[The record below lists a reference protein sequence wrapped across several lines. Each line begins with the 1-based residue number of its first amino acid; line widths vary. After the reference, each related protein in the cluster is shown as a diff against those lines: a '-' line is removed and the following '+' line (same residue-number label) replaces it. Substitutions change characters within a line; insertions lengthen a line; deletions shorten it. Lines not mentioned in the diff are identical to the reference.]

1 MTSPITQ
8 FQNAMQCIY
17 GPFESLSNE
26 QISDWDPPP
35 MAEGHRGR
43 YLWTD
48 GFAVVNFIT
57 LYKECSD
64 RKYLSLAQ
72 RLIHT
77 VHETLGRT
85 RDGTARLPGATDEY
99 PLKGGLRIGKHH
111 ATGPDADGQYHH
123 YLTIWMFAL
132 NRMSIAAKDKW
143 YNDQAISLAKAIHP
157 HFMINRDS
165 PRPRMFWKMS
175 MDLRSPLVGSEGNL
189 DPIDGYVIFKLL
201 QKTAGEP
208 VLAQEISEYKKI
220 LDTKWR
226 HYVSEDPLDLGM
238 TLWTAHWF
246 NGVEEWATTL
256 TNRAFDCL
264 CNSDPLALLSLDILF
279 EEDRYFESRLR
290 YRLAFREFGTC
301 MGIGCY
307 DRGEEWSQRAERI
320 MSAWQKR
327 NLMTSTSEQLQAI
340 TMVMFASA
348 LIPGGKGDSCD
359 TNLMS
364 SVPKRVS
371 GRLGGVGIRGWIFSG
386 RNWIG

>member
-1 MTSPITQ
+1 
-8 FQNAMQCIY
+8 MQRIY
-17 GPFESLSNE
+17 GPFESLSND
-26 QISDWDPPP
+26 QISNWNPPA

-48 GFAVVNFIT
+48 GFAVVNFVT

-64 RKYLSLAQ
+64 TRYLNLAQ

-111 ATGPDADGQYHH
+111 ATGSDADGQYHH

-157 HFMINRDS
+157 HFMVNRDS

-175 MDLRSPLVGSEGNL
+175 IDLRTPLVRSEGNL
-189 DPIDGYVIFKLL
+189 DPIDGYVVFNLL
-201 QKTAGEP
+201 QRTAGEP

-226 HYVSEDPLDLGM
+226 HYVSNDPLDLGM

-246 NGVEEWATTL
+246 NTLEEWATVL

-264 CNSDPLALLSLDILF
+264 CNFDPLTLLSLDTLY
-279 EEDRYFESRLR
+279 EEVRYFESRLS

-301 MGIGCY
+301 MGIGCH
-307 DRGEEWSQRAERI
+307 DGGDEWSQRAERI
-320 MSAWQKR
+320 MSTWQKR
-327 NLMTSTSEQLQAI
+327 DLMTSTSEQLQAI

-348 LIPGGKGDSCD
+348 LIPGG
-359 TNLMS
+359 NAIH
-364 SVPKRVS
+364 VEH
-371 GRLGGVGIRGWIFSG
+371 I
-386 RNWIG
+386 